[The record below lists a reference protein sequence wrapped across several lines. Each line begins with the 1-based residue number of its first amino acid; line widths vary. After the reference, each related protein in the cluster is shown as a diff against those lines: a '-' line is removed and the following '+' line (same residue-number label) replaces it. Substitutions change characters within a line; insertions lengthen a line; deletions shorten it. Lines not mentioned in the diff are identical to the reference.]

1 MRLPSSSFQ
10 ICQGIRIFHTQKL
23 DQIIYDLVLFR
34 FRVRISMGLFLLMVA
49 LWMTDS
55 ISLLTEQSLLTW
67 VIADTVNILTGL
79 TIFVIFACKKQVW
92 QALRNRWPHC
102 CFLGRPPSRRP
113 IFPKS
118 QISEMPSVPSLCDN
132 TGSRFII
139 YNSKI
144 FRQSELA
151 GEFSSTSQG
160 DLPSSYNSN
169 SSDNLDL
176 EEDIEIDVDL
186 WNVDLDAI
194 QVDTSRGSRPIDE
207 REHVIV

>member
-1 MRLPSSSFQ
+1 
-10 ICQGIRIFHTQKL
+10 
-23 DQIIYDLVLFR
+23 
-34 FRVRISMGLFLLMVA
+34 MGLFLLMVA

-55 ISLLTEQSLLTW
+55 ISLLTEQSLITW
-67 VIADTVNILTGL
+67 VIADIVNIVTGL

-92 QALRNRWPHC
+92 YLLKKKCPNC
-102 CFLGRPPSRRP
+102 CRFLGRRRRASRRP
-113 IFPKS
+113 MFPKS
-118 QISEMPSVPSLCDN
+118 HTPEMPSMPSLCDSN
-132 TGSRFII
+132 GSRFII

-151 GEFSSTSQG
+151 GEFSSASQG
-160 DLPSSYNSN
+160 DLPSSYNPN
-169 SSDNLDL
+169 SMDINQDL

-194 QVDTSRGSRPIDE
+194 QVDTTARRPVDE